1 MLFLQFTIGKTN
13 QSHLFLIIDEFY
25 KFFSQGQKGE
35 LKEFGIQEKLLN
47 ILQWSQL
54 SMKR

>member
-1 MLFLQFTIGKTN
+1 MLFLRFTIDKTN

-25 KFFSQGQKGE
+25 NFFSQGQKGE